1 METIKDTDFKEK
13 VLKEERPVLL
23 YFFSPLQ
30 VPCLLVEAPL
40 ENLEKEYEGRIVFYK
55 MNINESVDT
64 CLKYGVLSVP
74 KMLIFKCSL
83 LPLCRNRKKCRYPD
97 TGSIAQVPC
106 LRLSG
111 RSLRSLRSTHLLK

>member
-74 KMLIFKCSL
+74 KMLIFKDGQVVAK
-83 LPLCRNRKKCRYPD
+83 RV
-97 TGSIAQVPC
+97 GSASSSVLNTFIKA
-106 LRLSG
+106 
-111 RSLRSLRSTHLLK
+111 HI